1 MIADALTRAR
11 GDLAIAREERERFEV
26 TFSKEYL
33 TFFLLDLFFSFF
45 LSIRTSEAKYLRDIQ
60 STTYSLS

>member
-26 TFSKEYL
+26 TCFQKN
-33 TFFLLDLFFSFF
+33 
-45 LSIRTSEAKYLRDIQ
+45 I
-60 STTYSLS
+60 